1 VSEAHARKLSIS
13 TNEALRTRVLK
24 AMDSMSGKIRSNAA
38 LSGDEIALLGM
49 TSIPLYKILVVN
61 EAAHMGLSGGDRA
74 TLAEM
79 VAIDM
84 LMSML
89 DRMLDT
95 ISQAQAGAKFVST
108 DEFKAWRAQVDS
120 VKTELSR
127 RSEKMAGQISIPTG

>member
-1 VSEAHARKLSIS
+1 MLSPM
-13 TNEALRTRVLK
+13 AV
-24 AMDSMSGKIRSNAA
+24 AAKIR
-38 LSGDEIALLGM
+38 
-49 TSIPLYKILVVN
+49 TP
-61 EAAHMGLSGGDRA
+61 
-74 TLAEM
+74 

-127 RSEKMAGQISIPTG
+127 RSEKMAGQISNTYRVIQYTQFMESTLKNTMSPQLSASLRFGRGLSAQGLR